1 MATAARAASAVSD
14 KKPCGPNKKRMLGP
28 VRFALRKWYLD
39 CVTAGGDAAIVYSAR
54 LAVGP
59 VSVPYFEIMTAPPSL
74 PHPHQRR
81 LSGRARITTAGRDL
95 ELDASSVGLTGQ
107 WTSRYPPIAISLLD
121 DERGKIAWRCQQPGG
136 RASLRLPNA
145 QVLAG
150 LGYAEELEMTVAPWA
165 LPFSELR
172 WGRFVSE
179 RRSVVWIDWR
189 GGLDRRWVFAEGVAV
204 DASVVE
210 RDRVAW
216 PGATLEIEP
225 GRVWRHGRLGKTVA
239 GVLSFCVPRR
249 AARAVE
255 TKWISPAVLRSDPGA
270 PETGWV
276 IHEVVR
282 WG

>member
-1 MATAARAASAVSD
+1 MQGATRSLASRVRSV
-14 KKPCGPNKKRMLGP
+14 CLGQ

-54 LAVGP
+54 VGVGP
-59 VSVPYFEIMTAPPSL
+59 VSLPYFEIMNAPGSL
-74 PHPHQRR
+74 PRPDQRR
-81 LSGRARITTAGRDL
+81 LSARPKITAAGHDL
-95 ELDASSVGLTGQ
+95 ELDASPLGVTGQ
-107 WTSRYPPIAISLLD
+107 WTSRYPPITISLLD
-121 DERGKIAWRCQQPGG
+121 DERGKIVWRCQQPGG

-145 QVLAG
+145 LILAG
-150 LGYAEELEMTVAPWA
+150 FGYAETLEMTVAPWA

-216 PGATLEIEP
+216 PGATLEIDP
-225 GRVWRHGRLGKTVA
+225 GRVWRHGQLGQTVA
-239 GVLSFCVPRR
+239 GVFSFCVPRR
-249 AARAVE
+249 AAHAVE
-255 TKWISPAVLRSDPGA
+255 TKWISPAVLRSDRGA
-270 PETGWV
+270 AETGWV

>member
-1 MATAARAASAVSD
+1 MA
-14 KKPCGPNKKRMLGP
+14 P

-39 CVTAGGDAAIVYSAR
+39 CVTAAGDAVIVYSAR
-54 LAVGP
+54 VTMGP
-59 VSVPYFEIMTAPPSL
+59 IGVPYFEVMSAPAAQ
-74 PHPHQRR
+74 PHSHQRR
-81 LSGRARITTAGRDL
+81 LSGRTRITTAGGDL
-95 ELDASSVGLTGQ
+95 ELDASAAGIMGH
-107 WTSRYPPIAISLLD
+107 WTSRYPPIDITLLD
-121 DERGKIAWRCQQPGG
+121 DERGTIAWRCRQPGG
-136 RASLRLPNA
+136 PASLHLPNA
-145 QVLAG
+145 PTLDG
-150 LGYAEELEMTVAPWA
+150 LGYAEELDMTVAPWA

-179 RRSVVWIDWR
+179 RRSVIWIDWR
-189 GGLDRRWVFAEGVAV
+189 GGLDRRWVFSEGVAV

-225 GRVWRHGRLGKTVA
+225 GRVWRHGELGKTVA
-239 GVLSFCVPRR
+239 GALAICMPRR

-255 TKWISPAVLRSDPGA
+255 TKWISRAVLRSDLGA
-270 PETGWV
+270 PESGWV